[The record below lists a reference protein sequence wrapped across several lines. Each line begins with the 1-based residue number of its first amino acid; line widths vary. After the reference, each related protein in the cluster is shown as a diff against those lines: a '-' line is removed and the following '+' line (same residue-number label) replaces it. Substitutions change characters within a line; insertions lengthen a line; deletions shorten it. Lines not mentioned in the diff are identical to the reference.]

1 MAISRAQDFFNGL
14 TAAAI
19 RRMLGAEQEN
29 HTLEFK
35 VIGSDLT
42 QRDDKRNLAVALS
55 GFANSDGG
63 VIVWGVEA
71 RRVAKD
77 QSVDQVVALPGVDR
91 PRQLLAR
98 LNDLTAQA
106 CLPVPVGV
114 EHRIVP
120 SRVGSHFL
128 ATFVPASDS
137 GPHMAKLGEDR
148 YYVRS
153 GGSFLRMEH
162 FQVADMFGRRPSP
175 VLEVSI
181 LKVEPYSFRLRVA
194 NHGRGAARAPFLLFH
209 PPAPFSRNTYGVD
222 GNQNEVLPWVR
233 NHSADGVLH
242 AGGTDFVIH
251 PTMHVDIGGVW
262 LGFQPSPQ
270 MLEMASGAQQMRYRA
285 GALGVPPIEG
295 VLRINAG

>member
-1 MAISRAQDFFNGL
+1 MAISRARDFFDRL

-19 RRMLGAEQEN
+19 RRMLQAEQEN
-29 HTLEFK
+29 HFLEFK
-35 VIGSDLT
+35 VVASDLT
-42 QRDDKRNLAVALS
+42 QRDDKRNLAVALG

-71 RRVAKD
+71 RRDPKD
-77 QSVDQVVALPGVDR
+77 QSVDQVIAVPGVDR
-91 PRQLLAR
+91 PRQLLSR

-114 EHRIVP
+114 EHRIVSARGGP
-120 SRVGSHFL
+120 QYV

-148 YYVRS
+148 YFVRS
-153 GGSFLRMEH
+153 GGSFVRMEH

-181 LKVEPYSFRLRVA
+181 IKMEPYSFRLRVS
-194 NHGRGAARAPFLLFH
+194 NRGRGAARAPFLLFH
-209 PPAPFSRNTYGVD
+209 PPVPFSRNLYGVD

-251 PTMHVDIGGVW
+251 PTMHVDIGGIW

-270 MLEMASGAQQMRYRA
+270 MLEMARSAQQMRYRA
-285 GALGVPPIEG
+285 GALGVPPVEG
-295 VLRINAG
+295 VLPVDAG